1 MTAPP
6 VASRAAGHDTAA
18 GAPAQLVG
26 LRRSSA
32 FIPELESVRG
42 IAVLLVFTFHV
53 DSFARFPYSVVQSTP
68 LSLAFVRA
76 GFTGVDLFFVLSG
89 FLLSL
94 PFLAD
99 AAGGRRV

>member
-6 VASRAAGHDTAA
+6 VASLAAGHDTAA

-76 GFTGVDLFFVLSG
+76 GFTGVDLFFVLSA
-89 FLLSL
+89 FLL
-94 PFLAD
+94 
-99 AAGGRRV
+99 